1 MSERGKN
8 RSIFRRVLFAL
19 IKLAIIGMIL
29 VIGINF
35 YVIKATEGQIGA
47 VFDSPEDSAT
57 EEEVSELS
65 AIEPECIMVLGASV
79 TADGRPSSILRDRLD
94 TAIKALDIRLEHYE
108 WYEIYK
114 ASGQQAIR

>member
-8 RSIFRRVLFAL
+8 RSIFRQVLFAL

-79 TADGRPSSILRDRLD
+79 TADGRPSSIPVSYTHLYPEHGNVYR
-94 TAIKALDIRLEHYE
+94 IRQIPVISWQL
-108 WYEIYK
+108 
-114 ASGQQAIR
+114 